1 MTDYARSVMYLCAA
15 ILCGSLMSTTTLLF
29 WCNRRFLKQLGV
41 PLIVIGGVT
50 STVQVVTYLTMP
62 VFDNSPCFYKLWIS
76 YLCYT
81 SWITSLG
88 LRAWRVIFLVRL
100 NEAKLAERGRP
111 DSPSHFIPLAGTSET
126 SVEMVQPGLG
136 KPASRAEIKRRKT
149 DQWYLDNKMRA
160 TDEWPL
166 RIFAYTIG
174 AVIVYCFIAQCT
186 SPIWAISPARY
197 RCVNALSDWSLYPLM
212 LFITMYILVFAPY
225 TACRLARSGKDAH
238 GIRREVLIVGGTSL
252 ICFPLYGI
260 FIQTDFP
267 FEKYWK
273 EENWVALL
281 AIISHIVSVVH
292 PLLVLRRTVKR
303 KGRYGDVEASD
314 SQALPTREGFD
325 VVIAGKESFAD
336 FTKYAASDFCAENT
350 RFVYDYQDLKLKV
363 LCAIAASSDA
373 NSPELIDVD
382 WTRKSQ
388 AVAKSFMTQPKLS
401 IGATVAN
408 TKLYR
413 PDAAV
418 TPKLHVYYRRF
429 FESFLRSGSVLEV
442 NLTSRELE
450 MIYPRFENPATL
462 PTLDVFDDAHKHI
475 LDLLF
480 FDTYVKYVYSQN

>member
-1 MTDYARSVMYLCAA
+1 MTDLRSVMYLCAA

-41 PLIVIGGVT
+41 PLIVIGGSA

-62 VFDNSPCFYKLWIS
+62 VFGDSPCFYKLWIS

-81 SWITSLG
+81 SWIVSLG

-111 DSPSHFIPLAGTSET
+111 DSPSSFIPLPGTSEPG
-126 SVEMVQPGLG
+126 VEMVRPGLSNS
-136 KPASRAEIKRRKT
+136 PSRAEIKRTKA
-149 DQWYLDNKMRA
+149 DQWYLNHKVRA

-166 RIFAYTIG
+166 RIFSYTIG
-174 AVIVYCFIAQCT
+174 VVIIYCFIAQWT
-186 SPIWAISPARY
+186 SPMWSLNPVQY
-197 RCVNALSDWSLYPLM
+197 RCQTALSDWSLYPLM
-212 LFITMYILVFAPY
+212 LFIVLYSLVFAPY

-260 FIQTDFP
+260 FIHTNFA
-267 FEKYWK
+267 FEEYWE

-303 KGRYGDVEASD
+303 KGRYEDVEARD

-325 VVIAGKESFAD
+325 IVIAGKESFAN

-350 RFVYDYQDLKLKV
+350 RFVYDYQDLKFKV

-373 NSPELIDVD
+373 NSPQLIDVE

-388 AVAKSFMTQPKLS
+388 AFAKSFMTQPKFS
-401 IGATVAN
+401 IGATVAK
-408 TKLYR
+408 TWLYR
-413 PDAAV
+413 PDATV
-418 TPKLHVYYRRF
+418 TPKLYVYYRRF